1 MIMRIG
7 VDVRHL
13 SSPNNGIKTY
23 LNTILHLCIKNSINT
38 HEWFLY
44 SPYSIQQKDYFYSNV
59 TIYSLP
65 ISKKFKGF
73 HVVYSQ
79 IFIPILAL
87 RDEIDVFW
95 FPGHRSS
102 LFLPRKIAQVL
113 TIHDMVWRIYPK
125 TMNYFGNYLDKFFMP
140 RSADIAD
147 IVTTISSSTSY
158 DIIKYGLSS
167 PDKIS
172 IISPGSSARKSE
184 KNEVYFN
191 KTLDKN
197 YFLFVGS
204 LEPRKNLERLLQAYL
219 KLPNK
224 VKSKVELLIVGD
236 NGWGNIELDK
246 KIDNLDLHN
255 NIKLLGCVDDAE
267 LATLYANAQFLVM
280 PSLYEGFGLPLVEA
294 MSYGTPV
301 LTANNSSMP
310 EVAGNAGLLVDALD
324 VESIADGLQEMITNN
339 ELRERLAKNAKL
351 NAARYSWNESA
362 KKLITVFEKA
372 IDLRK
377 DKLA

>member
-1 MIMRIG
+1 MRIG

-13 SSPNNGIKTY
+13 SSSNNGIKTY
-23 LNTILHLCIKNSINT
+23 LNTLLHLCIRNSINI
-38 HEWFLY
+38 HEWVLY
-44 SPYSIQQKDYFYSNV
+44 SPYSIQHKDYLYSNV
-59 TIYSLP
+59 TISSLP
-65 ISKKFKGF
+65 VSVKFKGF
-73 HVVYSQ
+73 HIAYSQ

-113 TIHDMVWRIYPK
+113 TIHDMVWRIYPN
-125 TMNYFGNYLDKFFMP
+125 TMNYFGRYLDKFFMP
-140 RSADIAD
+140 RSANIAD
-147 IVTTISSSTSY
+147 IVTTISSSTTY
-158 DIIKYGLSS
+158 DITKYGISS
-167 PDKIS
+167 PDKIF
-172 IISPGSSARKSE
+172 IISPGSSVRKSE
-184 KNEVYFN
+184 KNEVDFN
-191 KTLDKN
+191 KTPVTS

-204 LEPRKNLERLLQAYL
+204 LEPRKNLTRLLQAYGAL
-219 KLPNK
+219 PLSIKGKMKL
-224 VKSKVELLIVGD
+224 VMVGSK
-236 NGWGNIELDK
+236 GWGKVNLLDT
-246 KIDNLDLHN
+246 IARLDLTEHV
-255 NIKLLGCVDDAE
+255 KVLGRVDDAI
-267 LATLYANAQFLVM
+267 LSTLYANAQFLVM

-351 NAARYSWNESA
+351 NASRFSWDESA
-362 KKLITVFEKA
+362 TKLITVFEKA